1 MSFDRFSEG
10 ETFIVDY
17 WFLKTYCGS
26 FDQALINR
34 KMFLP
39 NDSLCFGKSF
49 CIMCVLFAQ
58 HYQNT
63 DQVQDFDAH
72 SGKLKL
78 SPL

>member
-39 NDSLCFGKSF
+39 NDRLVGSASVLGNLSAS
-49 CIMCVLFAQ
+49 CVSYL
-58 HYQNT
+58 HNT
-63 DQVQDFDAH
+63 IRTLIRCKILMPIQAN
-72 SGKLKL
+72 
-78 SPL
+78 